1 MFAQKDRLGLG
12 GAAPALAADDPR
24 AYAPAMVC
32 RWVLLP
38 LLALA
43 ACSSPDPLPGG
54 GDGGSSSTGGGSEAT
69 GSSAQSTGA
78 AEGSAEGGSDESG
91 DTTGSTSDASSSS
104 GSTTG
109 MPIVCE
115 PVPSCDVALPDPG
128 PTVDWERLESSAVV
142 LSGGPRH
149 RGRDMFYNP
158 DDVHWAMAKF
168 AYGPTDWDLSGERI
182 DAYLLRNCEG
192 DWQLLGSAL
201 TTFDGDHATVE
212 GVEDSG
218 GWVFLQMPQALPL
231 GRHRIHWVVRGDD
244 TRADTYI
251 EVVDPGTPVILSD
264 VDGTLTTGEWERLVD
279 YLLSTIPD
287 VNEGAPEA
295 LTALV
300 ELGYRPMYLTARPE
314 FLGRRTY
321 QFIEERGL
329 PPGIIHTSLSAT
341 GALGSAAVELK
352 SGELAA
358 LAQRGLVPSWVFG
371 NSSSDAEAYE
381 NAGIQPVEQ
390 RVFFQYEDTAFG
402 GRTIQSYT
410 ELVPEFEGLDPVCE

>member
-1 MFAQKDRLGLG
+1 M
-12 GAAPALAADDPR
+12 
-24 AYAPAMVC
+24 AY
-32 RWVLLP
+32 RWTMIS

-43 ACSSPDPLPGG
+43 ACSNADPVPGG
-54 GDGGSSSTGGGSEAT
+54 GEDGGSSTTGETAGSTGPSM
-69 GSSAQSTGA
+69 QSTGA
-78 AEGSAEGGSDESG
+78 AEGSAEGGSDESS
-91 DTTGSTSDASSSS
+91 TTTSAAVDESSGS

-109 MPIVCE
+109 TPIMCE
-115 PVPSCDVALPDPG
+115 PVPSCDVPLPNPG
-128 PTVDWERLESSAVV
+128 STVDWERLESSAVV

-158 DDVHWAMAKF
+158 GDTQWAMAKF

-182 DAYLLRNCEG
+182 DVYLLSGCEG
-192 DWQLLGSAL
+192 EWQLLGSAI
-201 TTFDGDHATVE
+201 TTDDGDHATVE

-218 GWVFLQMPQALPL
+218 GWVFLQLPL
-231 GRHRIHWVVRGDD
+231 ELPVGRHRIHWVVRGDD

-251 EVVDPGTPVILSD
+251 EVVEPGTPIIVSD

-287 VNEGAPEA
+287 VNEGAPDA

-321 QFIEERGL
+321 EFIEERGL
-329 PPGIIHTSLSAT
+329 PPGIMHTSLSAT
-341 GALGSAAVELK
+341 GALGSAAAQYKTE
-352 SGELAA
+352 ELAA
-358 LAQRGLVPSWVFG
+358 LAERGLVPSWVFG

-381 NAGIQPVEQ
+381 NAGILPVDQ
-390 RVFFQYEDTAFG
+390 RIFFQYEDTDFG
-402 GRTIQSYT
+402 GRTIQSCT
-410 ELVPEFEGLDPVCE
+410 ELLTEFEGLDPVCE